1 MSGAY
6 AVPLTDIE
14 VTEDDVAAVMAVY
27 ESGWL
32 TMGPRTQELE
42 AGLARFCDVPSAVA
56 VSSGS
61 AALHLACR
69 AAGIGPGDEVIVPS
83 FTFLATAHAVR
94 WCGAD
99 VVLADSTAGPDH
111 GAPDSGAT
119 TDVNVSVA
127 DVERRITPRTRAVIA
142 VHMFGLPADVV
153 GLRAVCDRHGLV
165 LIEDMAQAM
174 GAHYPD
180 GRPCGSAGDLACLSM
195 FSKKQLCVG
204 EGGAVLTGSAERAA
218 TVRSLRSHAMTSG
231 TWDRHSGHEESYDV
245 VDLGHN
251 YRIDEPRAALGLA
264 RLPRLAADVAARRLV
279 VRWYRE
285 RLADVDGLT
294 FVGDAATVERSSHL
308 AVPVVTASHEAR
320 IALRDGLAARGV
332 QTTRYPALHTL
343 TAYASA
349 DPSVAASL
357 ATAAAL
363 ADRHV
368 CLPIWSHL
376 GEDVVDRVCTAT
388 ADVMSGR
395 S

>member
-6 AVPLTDIE
+6 AVPLTEIE
-14 VTEDDVAAVMAVY
+14 VTEDDIAAVMAVY

-42 AGLARFCDVPSAVA
+42 AGLARSCGVGSAVA

-99 VVLADSTAGPDH
+99 VVLADSGDLV
-111 GAPDSGAT
+111 
-119 TDVNVSVA
+119 DVNVSVA
-127 DVERRITPRTRAVIA
+127 DVERRITSRTRAVIA

-204 EGGAVLTGSAERAA
+204 EGGAVLTDSAERAA

-251 YRIDEPRAALGLA
+251 YRIDEPRAALGIA
-264 RLPRLAADVAARRLV
+264 RLPRLAADVAARRQV

-285 RLADVDGLT
+285 RLADVGGLT
-294 FVGDAATVERSSHL
+294 FVGDAASVDRSSHL
-308 AVPVVTASHEAR
+308 AVPVVTASHAAR
-320 IALRDGLAARGV
+320 LALRDGLAARGV

-343 TAYASA
+343 TAYADTA
-349 DPSVAASL
+349 DDPALGVAA
-357 ATAAAL
+357 AV

-376 GEDVVDRVCTAT
+376 GEDVVDRVCTAVV
-388 ADVMSGR
+388 DVMSGL